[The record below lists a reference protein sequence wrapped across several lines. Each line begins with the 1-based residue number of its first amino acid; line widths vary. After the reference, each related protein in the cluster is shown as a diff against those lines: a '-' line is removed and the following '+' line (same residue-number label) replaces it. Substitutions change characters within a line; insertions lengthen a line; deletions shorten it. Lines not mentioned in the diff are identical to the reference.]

1 MKAAGFGRIVLLSS
15 RGALGLA
22 TRTAYAATKAGMLG
36 MARTWALELAPH
48 GITVNVVAPGPVQT
62 DMFHGVIPVGDP
74 KVAQIAASIPVKR
87 LGQPADVAHAVRFF
101 CRRGGRLRHRP
112 GVVRVRW
119 HQRREPDPMKIAV
132 LGGGHGC
139 YAAAADLSDA
149 GHEVR
154 LWRRD
159 AAALAPVQSG
169 GIRMKD
175 QKGPRDVRIALA
187 SGDIG
192 AVLRGAELVLIPSP
206 AIAQDDIAR
215 AMAPHLVDGQVV
227 FLPPG
232 TFGSVTMDRI
242 VRASGNAAEV
252 TYAETGTL
260 PWLTR
265 KHGAAEVAITMRA
278 IHLPTGVYPQAR
290 SAHALAVIGQAFP
303 GVIEDCGDALSGAL
317 MNAGPIIHPP
327 LILMNAA
334 PLQHFERWDIHN
346 EGTQPAVRAVTS
358 ALDAERMA
366 TREALG
372 YGAPHFPL
380 ADHYENDRWMYG
392 DAHKKLTDSGDW
404 RERIDLH
411 THRYMLED
419 TVLGLAFLCS
429 VARYAG
435 VDAPVAHGLLALA
448 GAILGRDLRQGPRT
462 FDALGLAALPRATL
476 QARLQAGG
484 L

>member
-1 MKAAGFGRIVLLSS
+1 
-15 RGALGLA
+15 
-22 TRTAYAATKAGMLG
+22 
-36 MARTWALELAPH
+36 
-48 GITVNVVAPGPVQT
+48 
-62 DMFHGVIPVGDP
+62 
-74 KVAQIAASIPVKR
+74 
-87 LGQPADVAHAVRFF
+87 
-101 CRRGGRLRHRP
+101 
-112 GVVRVRW
+112 
-119 HQRREPDPMKIAV
+119 MKIAI

-139 YAAAADLSDA
+139 YAAAADLSEA

-159 AAALAPVQSG
+159 AAALQAVQQG
-169 GIRMKD
+169 GIRLKD
-175 QKGPRDVRIALA
+175 QRGPRPVKVALA

-192 AVLRGAELVLIPSP
+192 AVLQGAELVLIPSP
-206 AIAQDDIAR
+206 AVAQDDIAL

-242 VRASGNAAEV
+242 VRASGNNAEV

-260 PWLTR
+260 PWLAR

-290 SAHALAVIGQAFP
+290 SAQALAVIDKAFP
-303 GVIEDCGDALSGAL
+303 DVIEDCGDALSGAL

-346 EGTQPAVRAVTS
+346 EGTQPAVRAVTT
-358 ALDAERMA
+358 ALDHERIA
-366 TREALG
+366 VREALG
-372 YGAPHFPL
+372 YGPPHFPL
-380 ADHYENDRWMYG
+380 ADHYDNDRWMYG

-404 RERIDLH
+404 RESIDLH

-419 TVLGLAFLCS
+419 TALGLAFLAS
-429 VARYAG
+429 VARYAQ

-448 GAILGRDLRQGPRT
+448 GAILGRDLRRGPRS
-462 FDALGLAALPRATL
+462 FEALGLSGLSRSALQTLLRQGAA
-476 QARLQAGG
+476 
-484 L
+484 